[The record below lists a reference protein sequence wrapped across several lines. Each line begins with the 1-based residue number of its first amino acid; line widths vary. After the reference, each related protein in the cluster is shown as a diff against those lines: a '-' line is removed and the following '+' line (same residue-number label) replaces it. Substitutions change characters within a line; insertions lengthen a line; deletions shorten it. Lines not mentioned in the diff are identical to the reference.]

1 MASPKISIES
11 RSDIGSNRVNKLRAE
26 KMIPGVIYKS
36 GDETKHIQVDSIE
49 FAKLYREAGTSSI
62 VELDLDGE
70 TYSVIIKDLQ
80 SHPVKNE
87 YLHVDF
93 QELDM
98 DETIRMS
105 VPVNLINR
113 DNIKLQPS
121 VLVQSIDEIEI
132 ECLPKDIPN
141 DASIDVIDMDFDTA
155 ILVEDLDIA
164 KNEDI
169 TIWTEL
175 DEVVCTLVE
184 PSYDEEAEEALLS
197 EDAEEVDMDV
207 PLVSDEEDEEDE
219 EESEE

>member
-1 MASPKISIES
+1 
-11 RSDIGSNRVNKLRAE
+11 
-26 KMIPGVIYKS
+26 
-36 GDETKHIQVDSIE
+36 
-49 FAKLYREAGTSSI
+49 
-62 VELDLDGE
+62 
-70 TYSVIIKDLQ
+70 
-80 SHPVKNE
+80 
-87 YLHVDF
+87 
-93 QELDM
+93 
-98 DETIRMS
+98 
-105 VPVNLINR
+105 INR

-184 PSYDEEAEEALLS
+184 PSYDEEEEDEEES
-197 EDAEEVDMDV
+197 EEAEEVDMDV
-207 PLVSDEEDEEDE
+207 PLVSDEEDEE
-219 EESEE
+219 ESEE

>member
-1 MASPKISIES
+1 MATPKISIEN
-11 RSDIGSNRVNKLRAE
+11 RSDIGSNRVNKLRNK

-36 GDETKHIQVDSIE
+36 GEETKHIQVDNAE
-49 FAKLYREAGTSSI
+49 FIKLYRLVGGSSI
-62 VELDLDGE
+62 VNLELEGE
-70 TYSVIIKDLQ
+70 THPVIIKDVQ

-105 VPVNLINR
+105 VPINLIGR
-113 DNIKLQPS
+113 DSIKLQPS

-132 ECLPKDIPN
+132 ECLPKDIPS
-141 DASIDVIDMDFDTA
+141 DASVDVVDMDFDTA

-184 PSYDEEAEEALLS
+184 PSYDEEAEEALL
-197 EDAEEVDMDV
+197 EEEVEVDMDV
-207 PLVSDEEDEEDE
+207 PLVSDDEEDE
-219 EESEE
+219 EEVEAEEE